1 MSGSK
6 KNIYYFVKGLNAIS
20 ILIPVATLICVSVVT
35 YKALTYKSKI
45 DTYEEYF
52 ITIDSKDDD
61 TVDLDYNSELIANK
75 YKNIEINEYIN
86 CLNKKISNDELNDSI
101 KLSIRTLEN
110 LFNSSYNNFAFKY
123 TDIYTG
129 FTVSYNEGQEIFTAS
144 TIKAPMAIYLYE
156 KAEEGLI
163 NLDEKLTYTA
173 NYYNTGSGILKNR
186 EFNTSYTIRELVK
199 HAIIPS
205 DNAAHNMLMDR
216 FGRANM
222 YNFWTEKGTNS
233 IFKYY
238 SNWGSTN
245 ANDATI
251 YMKELYDYYNTD
263 TELANELM
271 KNFMSVTFKPL
282 SGKNG
287 SKNTANKSGWTGSVF
302 HDAAIIFDDNPYIL
316 VVLSNTGVS
325 GYTYL
330 FDLTSNLVGQ
340 LHEQYWNLKYD
351 MCSEIISR

>member
-1 MSGSK
+1 MK
-6 KNIYYFVKGLNAIS
+6 KNIYYFVKGLNVIS
-20 ILIPVATLICVSVVT
+20 ILIPVITLICVSIVT
-35 YKALTYKSKI
+35 FKALTYKSRI

-52 ITIDSKDDD
+52 ITIDSKNDD
-61 TVDLDYNSELIANK
+61 TVDLEYNSELISNK
-75 YKNIEINEYIN
+75 YKDIEINEYIN
-86 CLNKKISNDELNDSI
+86 CLNKQLTNDNLNDEI

-110 LFNSSYNNFAFKY
+110 LFNSSYNHFAFKY

-129 FTVSYNEGQEIFTAS
+129 FTVSYNESQEIFTAS

-156 KAEEGLI
+156 KAEEGLVD
-163 NLDEKLTYTA
+163 LDESLTYTA
-173 NYYNTGSGILKNR
+173 NYYNTGTGILKNKN
-186 EFNTSYTIRELVK
+186 FNTSYTIRELISY
-199 HAIIPS
+199 AIIPS

-216 FGRANM
+216 FGRTNM
-222 YNFWTEKGTNS
+222 YSFWTEKGTNS

-238 SNWGSTN
+238 SNWGSIN

-271 KNFMSVTFKPL
+271 KNFISVKFKPL

-287 SKNTANKSGWTGSVF
+287 SKNIANKSGWTGSVF
-302 HDAAIIFDDNPYIL
+302 HDAAIVFDDNPYIL

-330 FDLTSNLVGQ
+330 FNLTSNLVGQ

>member
-1 MSGSK
+1 MKGMR
-6 KNIYYFVKGLNAIS
+6 NCTYYFVKGIS
-20 ILIPVATLICVSVVT
+20 SIQIIIPVLTLIFVSIVT
-35 YKALTYKSKI
+35 YKALTHKSKI

-52 ITIDSKDDD
+52 LTIESKESES
-61 TVDLDYNSELIANK
+61 VDLDYDSTLIANK
-75 YKNIEINEYIN
+75 YKDIEVNEYIN
-86 CLNKKISNDELNDSI
+86 CLNRELTDEELNDEI

-129 FTVSYNEGQEIFTAS
+129 FTVSYNDSQEIFTAS

-156 KAEEGLI
+156 QAEQGLV
-163 NLDEKLTYTA
+163 NLDEKLTYTS
-173 NYYNTGSGILKNR
+173 NYYNTGSGILKTKN
-186 EFNTSYTIRELVK
+186 FNTSYTIRELLSY
-199 HAIIPS
+199 AIIPS

-216 FGRANM
+216 FGRADM
-222 YNFWTEKGTNS
+222 YNFWSQKGTTS

-238 SNWGSTN
+238 TNWGSTN

-271 KNFMSVTFKPL
+271 ENFRSVTFKPL

-287 SKNTANKSGWTGSVF
+287 SKNIANKSGWTGSVF
-302 HDAAIIFDDNPYIL
+302 HDAAIVFDDNPYIL

-330 FDLTSNLVGQ
+330 FNLTSELVGD
-340 LHEQYWNLKYD
+340 LHEQYWNLKYN
-351 MCSEIISR
+351 MCSEIING